1 MMPIQIYLAFDKA
14 DAATAADL
22 CRQLSLV
29 FQPQTL
35 HFWQGQKI
43 ASEDYRRAA
52 GLFIEK
58 TDLFIALLSMN
69 FEDHPDTRWAVEQAR
84 QQQRQRPSLQIMG
97 VQARNAPVPAN
108 LRAFPQALPPE
119 ETLEQ
124 HAIPRD
130 RQLQRA
136 AQSAKTILAAAPK
149 AGEHLLEIAQLP
161 LIVQD
166 VQERLL
172 AQTDRYNPSAL
183 LALLNKMVADV
194 RVKRGVLDL
203 QDALHALQERATLSK
218 TTMEELEA
226 AVAPLRYDLQQL
238 ILNLRENELAGDW
251 KTTFTRDYFHFVP
264 VKREA
269 SAPPPYFVPCDDI
282 AIPET
287 LNLPVGPREQEAL
300 EQIGLLSFEQKSDFR
315 RSLLLCRDALAVH
328 QYPKAHAHCEHARQ
342 EIDPQSA
349 QLYEYLLLTYLQKEG
364 AERIM
369 HDAIYQNGKL
379 LNFVA
384 LYAGRMQDYQRE
396 GKCPTTTGR
405 YNLEMASE
413 ALSDAALRSYHGFP
427 NDYIRHTG
435 HHASDVPDQRAAI
448 QNILRQTFTVNRV
461 VHPYEEFLEAAI
473 IEYCGGG
480 KCHWIGKVEVA
491 GDFFRFLPLDNFDL
505 EGEVNELLALLSR
518 MEAEEAGKIVKQ
530 RATLREDVYYSL
542 MAKRQYLQRQIDEDR
557 RRQRPFTDLR
567 ESIIRFVYSCL
578 FAAHIFGDED
588 EDARGQSF
596 LRMALEY
603 LLPGLVLEPDAAL
616 ALGMRWFVLDAAG
629 EVQTHPDCFRYGFDA
644 RGITEK
650 ILEDHSGRAGWLQVQ
665 PSLKQEVYLQFVDD
679 TLERFEQVRYG
690 LQWTDFRRMDALDAR
705 RMLVDCIRRFVI
717 CYRAYPQHSA
727 AQDYLDRCIV
737 ELCGEGLMLWMLH
750 DPDELVNEP
759 DGPALGFDA
768 RSELRNISA
777 FSTRYAENDLRR
789 MIADNLFQKRL
800 LPAYNALKAHTES
813 LRPALVQLLKEVLSN
828 YKLYPDSRYLE
839 LVFRELVE
847 EIKLP
852 WVDIDAK
859 GRWIPLAATGNFHPI
874 AVLAQISVQ
883 LVANGGLREQYGQLS
898 IRKAIAQHR
907 HADQV
912 SRYFHEISEFKS
924 ENRRPER
931 EIAIDIIRKIKAI
944 YHFYPEASFLELPY
958 KELSDKG
965 RIRWHALF
973 LALLPTRENH
983 FENQFYNF
991 NYRFE
996 LFEIKR
1002 LLQNQYQ
1009 EMERVLRETGE
1020 I

>member
-1 MMPIQIYLAFDKA
+1 MMPIHIYVAFDHA
-14 DAATAADL
+14 DASTAADL

-29 FQPQTL
+29 FQPREVV
-35 HFWQGQKI
+35 FWQDQKV
-43 ASEDYRRAA
+43 ATEDYRHAA
-52 GLFIEK
+52 GLFLEK
-58 TDLFIALLSMN
+58 TDLFVALLSMN
-69 FEDHPDTRWAVEQAR
+69 FEDDPNTRWAVEQAR
-84 QQQRQRPSLQIMG
+84 QGQRRRPSLQIIS
-97 VQARNAPVPAN
+97 VQGRSAPIPSN
-108 LRAFPQALPPE
+108 LLAFPMALPPE
-119 ETLEQ
+119 ETLEK
-124 HAIPRD
+124 HPIARD

-136 AQSAKTILAAAPK
+136 AQRAKAILEAAPK
-149 AGEHLLEIAQLP
+149 AGEHLREEVYLP

-172 AQTDRYNPSAL
+172 AQTDRYNPMAL
-183 LALLNKMVADV
+183 LGLLNQMVADV
-194 RVKRGVLDL
+194 RVKRDVLDL
-203 QDALHALQERATLSK
+203 EDALKSLQERARLSK
-218 TTMEELEA
+218 ITMAELEIA
-226 AVAPLRYDLQQL
+226 MEPLRYDLQQL
-238 ILNLRENELAGDW
+238 ILNLRENELSGDW
-251 KTTFTRDYFHFVP
+251 KTTFIRDYFRFVKAP
-264 VKREA
+264 TEAA
-269 SAPPPYFVPCDDI
+269 SAPPYFVPCDEI

-287 LNLPVGPREQEAL
+287 LNLTVGPREHEAL
-300 EQIGLLSFEQKSDFR
+300 EQIGLLSYEQKLDFR
-315 RSLLLCRDALAVH
+315 RSLLLCRDALAVQ
-328 QYPKAHAHCEHARQ
+328 QYDKAYAHCEHARH

-369 HDAIYQNGKL
+369 HDAIYQTGKL

-396 GKCPTTTGR
+396 GKCPTTTGP

-413 ALSDAALRSYHGFP
+413 ALSDAALRVYHGFQ

-435 HHASDVPDQRAAI
+435 HHASDVPDQRATI
-448 QNILRQTFTVNRV
+448 QNILVQTFTVNRA
-461 VHPYEEFLEAAI
+461 VHPYEEFLETAI

-491 GDFFRFLPLDNFDL
+491 GDYFRFLPLDNFDL
-505 EGEVNELLALLSR
+505 EGEVAELLQLLLQ
-518 MEAEEAGKIVKQ
+518 MESEGKGKVVKQ

-542 MAKRQYLQRQIDEDR
+542 MAKRQHLRRQLEEDR
-557 RRQRPFTDLR
+557 RVQRPFTDLR

-578 FAAHIFGDED
+578 FAAHVFGDED

-603 LLPGLVLEPDAAL
+603 LLPGLVLETDAAL
-616 ALGMRWFVLDAAG
+616 ALGMRWFILDETG
-629 EVQTHPDCFRYGFDA
+629 EVQTHSDCARYGFDA

-665 PSLKQEVYLQFVDD
+665 PSLKQEVYLQFAAD
-679 TLERFEQVRYG
+679 TLAVFEQVYQG
-690 LQWTDFRRMDALDAR
+690 LQWSDFRRMDSLDAR
-705 RMLVDCIRRFVI
+705 RLLIDCIRRFVV
-717 CYRAYPQHSA
+717 CYRAYPQHPS

-737 ELCGEGLMLWMLH
+737 ELCGEGLLLWMYH
-750 DPDELVNEP
+750 DPETLANEP
-759 DGPALGFDA
+759 ESVALGYDA
-768 RSELRNISA
+768 RTDLRKISA
-777 FSTRYAENDLRR
+777 LGTRFSENDLRR

-800 LPAYNALKAHTES
+800 LPAYTSLKTHVES
-813 LRPALVQLLKEVLSN
+813 LRPALVQLLKETLSN
-828 YKLYPDSRYLE
+828 YKLFPDPRYLE

-847 EIKLP
+847 ETKLP
-852 WVDIDAK
+852 WIDIDEK
-859 GRWIPLAATGNFHPI
+859 GRWTPISSMGHFNPI
-874 AVLAQISVQ
+874 AVLPEISTQ
-883 LVANGGLREQYGQLS
+883 LVAHGGDREQYDQLS
-898 IRKAIAQHR
+898 IRKAIAQRR

-931 EIAIDIIRKIKAI
+931 EIAIAIIRKIKAI

-973 LALLPTRENH
+973 LGTLPTRENH
-983 FENQFYNF
+983 FENQFYKF

-1002 LLQNQYQ
+1002 LLEQQYQ
-1009 EMERVLRETGE
+1009 EMERVLREM
-1020 I
+1020 